1 MQNQFDTAHYPDAVP
16 AELVAG
22 ARWAWTRADITLAYP
37 TASYTLTFRLLQL
50 IAPFAVKNVIASKIS
65 AAHVVE
71 VVSAN
76 TTGTALGDYTW
87 QAIIA
92 RDSDGEKVQVDQ
104 GLLTIQ
110 PDLIA
115 SGESYSWVYQV
126 LIAIR
131 ATLKKTASKEQSSYS
146 IGGRS
151 LSNRT
156 PLELLEMEKEFTDRW
171 RREQS
176 DIEKNAGRRFSR
188 RVLVKM
194 GA

>member
-1 MQNQFDTAHYPDAVP
+1 VDEGRHNPCIPNSKLHADFPATAIDCA
-16 AELVAG
+16 
-22 ARWAWTRADITLAYP
+22 
-37 TASYTLTFRLLQL
+37 FRRED
-50 IAPFAVKNVIASKIS
+50 VIASKIS

-87 QAIIA
+87 QAIIV

-115 SGESYSWVYQV
+115 PGESSSWVYQV